1 MQTKRNMWSLRNG
14 KTDAD
19 EAVNDIPK
27 TCINMR
33 FEVHIY
39 AVSH

>member
-1 MQTKRNMWSLRNG
+1 MLRKRNMWSLRNG
-14 KTDAD
+14 KTDVD

-39 AVSH
+39 AVSR